1 MTTNPYYS
9 HAGITIYHGD
19 CREVSPNISGVTLSI
34 WSPPYGV
41 GKDYE
46 AGATDAEWHDLIGGA
61 INGAGVAMVDGG
73 FLVVNVADV
82 LAKPDAT
89 IPRFRAELV
98 AGRTVSAADVAEAIG
113 RMPNAGRSEIAAVL
127 GCSEQTVD
135 RRLNG
140 NNARGGKQTTMTRPE
155 LREGTITSMAVRSGL
170 YLYDRRI
177 WLKDAAWANCQWHS
191 VSYRSV
197 DDYEYALVFSKP
209 GPIRVNRA
217 RLTPSEWAEWGS
229 RGAWSMRSV
238 RANDVHEAMF
248 PDELPAR
255 FIRLLSDVGDVVLD
269 SFAGSGTTL
278 VAAKRLGRRA
288 IGIEIEERYCEIA
301 AKRLAQEVLPLEPV
315 TPEPK
320 TGDLL

>member
-1 MTTNPYYS
+1 MSPYYEQS
-9 HAGITIYHGD
+9 GIAIWHGD
-19 CREVSPNISGVTLSI
+19 CREVLPTISGVTLSI

-46 AGATDAEWHDLIGGA
+46 AGATDDDWHNLIDAAIAGVGGA
-61 INGAGVAMVDGG
+61 MVAGG

-98 AGRTVSAADVAEAIG
+98 VGRTVSAADVAEARG
-113 RMPNAGRSEIAAVL
+113 RMPDASRLELAAAL

-140 NNARGGKQTTMTRPE
+140 NNARGGKQTAMTRPE
-155 LREGTITSMAVRSGL
+155 LREETITKMAGRAGL
-170 YLYDRRI
+170 YLYDRRL

-191 VSYRSV
+191 VSYRAV

-217 RLTPSEWAEWGS
+217 RLTPAEWAEWGS
-229 RGAWSMRSV
+229 RGAWSLRSV
-238 RANDVHEAMF
+238 RVNDVHEAMF
-248 PDELPAR
+248 PDALPSR
-255 FIRLLSDVGDVVLD
+255 FIRLLSDAGDLVLD
-269 SFAGSGTTL
+269 SFAGSGSTL

-301 AKRLAQEVLPLEPV
+301 AKRLSQETLGLDVPA
-315 TPEPK
+315 
-320 TGDLL
+320 